1 MIAGQESTSISLC
14 GLWENTSSKGE
25 RYLSGSLGN
34 MKIMVFKNKNKTTD
48 KQPDCRV
55 VLFPVQRKEPEK
67 PQEIEDSIEF

>member
-1 MIAGQESTSISLC
+1 MIAGQDNVSISLC
-14 GLWENTSSKGE
+14 GLWENTSTKGE

-34 MKIMVFKNKNKTTD
+34 MKIMVFKNKNKLAENH
-48 KQPDCRV
+48 PDYRV

>member
-1 MIAGQESTSISLC
+1 
-14 GLWENTSSKGE
+14 
-25 RYLSGSLGN
+25 

-48 KQPDCRV
+48 KQPDYRV

>member
-1 MIAGQESTSISLC
+1 MIAGQESVSIPLC
-14 GLWENTSSKGE
+14 GLWENISKKGD

-34 MKIMVFKNKNKTTD
+34 AKIMVFKNKKTTD
-48 KQPDCRV
+48 KQPDYRV